1 VIGITIGVGRWR
13 ETAEL
18 AAAAVRRHAALEV
31 VDLDDAVWE
40 KLRGDYSYPG
50 FLKLHVFD
58 LVGADDVLIFD
69 ADAIHIN
76 PWTPQRY
83 ARRRGVVGVPDRY
96 IGELSYEAGLPPD
109 QYINAGMM
117 ILNRQ
122 HHEPMLSLARELH
135 ARGERPRHRE
145 QALINKARRLL
156 GIPLVQLDERYN
168 HLLFLD
174 DPEFDPKRTVIAHWT
189 CQEHELAAIEA
200 FCAADEIVCEKNAA
214 EAAGR
219 YIDTI
224 PPYPSAFKGRG
235 IVTCAGGTKY
245 NTCAWVLINRL
256 RDLGCRLP
264 IEVWY
269 LGEKERD
276 DSWMD
281 LVRPLGV
288 TFIDAAQVAR
298 SRTGRASGTP
308 GHPKLGGWESKPF
321 AMLHTRFRE
330 VLFLDADNL
339 PMVDPTFLF
348 DSPEYRATGAI
359 FWPEM
364 NRIPP
369 GHVHWRAFGVQ
380 YRDEPDQ
387 ESGQVLVDKERCW
400 RALNLC
406 NWYNERSYYFYRIA
420 VGDKD
425 TFRYAWHRLGQRFAM
440 PEAAALL
447 PGAFCQCD
455 FDGRLIF
462 QHRFRPKWS
471 LGHNPSIPGFIDEER
486 CLSYID
492 DLRRQWR
499 PLDGVIPA
507 LPAPSREQMAKTAG
521 VATFE
526 RVGRAS
532 WPIELLPSGLV
543 GEGGNERLF
552 CWWLADG
559 ELFFASSEGALGY
572 RLTRQRDGSWVGP
585 SPDHPR
591 EVVRLTTAS
600 P

>member
-1 VIGITIGVGRWR
+1 MIGITIGVGRWR
-13 ETAEL
+13 DTAQL
-18 AAAAVRRHAALEV
+18 AAAAAGRHTGLKV
-31 VDLDDAVWE
+31 IVLDDAVWK
-40 KLRGDYSYPG
+40 KLGDGYSYPG
-50 FLKLHVFD
+50 FLKLHVFE
-58 LVGADDVLIFD
+58 LVNAEDVLIFD

-76 PWTPQRY
+76 SWIPQRY
-83 ARRRGVVGVPDRY
+83 AGQRGLVGVPDRY
-96 IGELSYEAGLPPD
+96 IGELSFETGLPPTE
-109 QYINAGMM
+109 YINAGMM
-117 ILNRQ
+117 ILNRKA
-122 HHEPMLSLARELH
+122 HEPLLRLARELH
-135 ARGERPRHRE
+135 ARGERPVHRE
-145 QALINKARRLL
+145 QALINKARKLL
-156 GIPLVQLDERYN
+156 DIPLVPLDERYN

-189 CQEHELAAIEA
+189 CQAHELAAIEA
-200 FCAADEIVCEKNAA
+200 FCAAGEIVCEKNAA

-219 YIDTI
+219 YIHTI
-224 PPYPSAFKGRG
+224 PPYPGGFKGRG

-264 IEVWY
+264 IELWY
-269 LGEKERD
+269 LGEKERE
-276 DSWMD
+276 DSWME

-288 TFIDAAQVAR
+288 TFIDAAEVAR
-298 SRTGRASGTP
+298 RHP
-308 GHPKLGGWESKPF
+308 HPKLGGWESKPF
-321 AMLHTRFRE
+321 AMLHTRFRD

-348 DSPEYRATGAI
+348 DSQEYLATGAI

-369 GHVHWRAFGVQ
+369 GHVHWRAFGVE

-440 PEAAALL
+440 PEAAVLL
-447 PGAFCQCD
+447 PGAFCQYD
-455 FDGRLIF
+455 FRGQLIF

-471 LGHNPSIPGFIDEER
+471 LGHNPSIPGFIDEDR
-486 CLSYID
+486 CQSYID
-492 DLRRQWR
+492 DLRRKWS
-499 PLDGVIPA
+499 PLEGLVPA

-526 RVGRAS
+526 RVGRSS

-543 GEGGNERLF
+543 GEGGSEWLF
-552 CWWLADG
+552 FWWLADS
-559 ELFFASSEGALGY
+559 ELNFASSDGDLGY
-572 RLTRQRDGSWVGP
+572 RLTRQDDGSWVGP
-585 SPDHPR
+585 SPDHAR